1 MASVERSEDGGVRVL
16 TLNRPESLNA
26 MDWPM
31 LRELITELEEAK
43 GDRTVRC
50 LVLTGAGKGFCT
62 GADMQEGAEMVAA
75 LEKDEKAARADL
87 DAWHRDM
94 LEVIRRV
101 FELPRPT
108 VAMVNGAAV
117 GGGMDLALACDF
129 RYAAEG
135 AKFRGFAHLGLGPEG
150 GSSWM
155 LPRLVGLDRAKRF
168 CYLGE
173 VWRAEQALEYG
184 MLTEVV
190 AVDRLRAETM
200 AFAKRLADRPT
211 QVVGL
216 VKGVLDTT
224 YSRSFVEALAAEHK
238 TSLQIQET
246 EDHLE
251 MMRAAGIG

>member
-1 MASVERSEDGGVRVL
+1 
-16 TLNRPESLNA
+16 

-31 LRELITELEEAK
+31 LRELIAELDEAK
-43 GDRTVRC
+43 ADRAVRC
-50 LVLTGAGKGFCT
+50 LVLTGTGKGFCT

-75 LEKDEKAARADL
+75 LEKNKKAARADL
-87 DAWHRDM
+87 DAWHHDL

-101 FELPRPT
+101 FEFSRPT

-129 RYAAEG
+129 RYAVEG

-150 GSSWM
+150 GSSWT

-168 CYLGE
+168 CFLGE
-173 VWRAEQALEYG
+173 IWRAEQALEYG

-190 AVDRLRAETM
+190 PVDRLRAETM
-200 AFAKRLADRPT
+200 TFAKELAARPT
-211 QVVGL
+211 QVIGL
-216 VKGVLDTT
+216 MKAVLDTT
-224 YSRSFVEALAAEHK
+224 YSRSFVEALSVEQK

-246 EDHLE
+246 EDHHE